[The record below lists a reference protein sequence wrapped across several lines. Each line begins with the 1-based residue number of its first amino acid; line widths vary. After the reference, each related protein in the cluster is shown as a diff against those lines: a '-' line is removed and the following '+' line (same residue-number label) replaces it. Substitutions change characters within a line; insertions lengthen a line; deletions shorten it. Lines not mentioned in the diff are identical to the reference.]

1 MKERPEALGLIQT
14 EFPGWDRLIEN
25 AYRNNRPF
33 RELCNDYRRCVAAR
47 ERWQRLE
54 SNQPVPRWQEYRELL
69 GELRSEIQTWLEAME
84 SSYLK

>member
-1 MKERPEALGLIQT
+1 MNARPEALDLVQT
-14 EFPGWDRLIEN
+14 EFPGRDRLIES

-33 RELCNDYRRCVAAR
+33 RELCNDYRRCVAAG
-47 ERWQRLE
+47 ERWRSLE

-84 SSYLK
+84 SSHLK